1 MGIQISD
8 LRNNDLLKRVRQL
21 VETDFCKDRSLVSE
35 LDPALLRLIRQIPDR
50 SEPRDFTGILNRGD
64 TTDEEEA
71 TAAKQVE
78 EEKKGEPDQ
87 EVQEEEKKE
96 LAEEEDK

>member
-35 LDPALLRLIRQIPDR
+35 LDPALLRLIR
-50 SEPRDFTGILNRGD
+50 
-64 TTDEEEA
+64 
-71 TAAKQVE
+71 
-78 EEKKGEPDQ
+78 
-87 EVQEEEKKE
+87 
-96 LAEEEDK
+96 